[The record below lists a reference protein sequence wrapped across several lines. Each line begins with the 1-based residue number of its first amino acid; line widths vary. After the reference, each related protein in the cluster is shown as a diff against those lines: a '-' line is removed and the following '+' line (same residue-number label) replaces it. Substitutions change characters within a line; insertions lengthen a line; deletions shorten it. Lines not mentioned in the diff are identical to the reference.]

1 MRMRFCT
8 ENVAENRA
16 CMRRISHY
24 TMQYCDK
31 LILVVSFATI
41 RKSRDVCA
49 ALFISRCGCDSNNLR
64 DSLTLFLSEKKSW
77 NKFQRLQHLLAAI
90 RDGWRFKLRKRCKYF
105 HFFRLQEKGVRNT
118 QTMWNAGWMR
128 RFSDFDR
135 QVIVFLQKNVQK
147 T

>member
-1 MRMRFCT
+1 MAKRGCQTPCFSVSELRNDT
-8 ENVAENRA
+8 EK
-16 CMRRISHY
+16 
-24 TMQYCDK
+24 Q
-31 LILVVSFATI
+31 
-41 RKSRDVCA
+41 DVCA